1 MGATLPILAVTG
13 LSAEARIAAG
23 IGVVTLAGGG
33 DPARLSLRLQAALD
47 RGAAAVISF
56 GIAGALEPGL
66 RPGTTIVGRSV
77 DDGTGERAS
86 TDPDWR
92 RRLSAALP
100 HAIAGDLVGVD
111 RPICGVADKRDW
123 HRRTG
128 AAAVDMESHI
138 VARLAARYDV
148 PFAALRIVAD
158 PADRAVPQ
166 AATVGMRADGSTD
179 VGAVLKALARQPG
192 ELPGLIRTALDARAA
207 FVSLRRSRRLL
218 CALFG
223 FEIAGPEP
231 VFARPTG
238 VDVGIPAPAELS

>member
-1 MGATLPILAVTG
+1 MGTTLPLLAVTG

-23 IGVVTLAGGG
+23 SGVVTLAGGG
-33 DPARLSLRLQAALD
+33 DPSRLSLRLQAALD

-56 GIAGALEPGL
+56 GIAGGLEPCL

-77 DDGTGERAS
+77 DDGTGRTS

-100 HAIAGDLVGVD
+100 HAVVGDLVGVD
-111 RPICGVADKRDW
+111 GPVCGVAAKSDW

-138 VARLAARYDV
+138 AARLAARYDV

-158 PADRAVPQ
+158 PADRTVPR
-166 AATVGMRADGSTD
+166 AAAVGMRADGSTD
-179 VGAVLKALARQPG
+179 VGAVLKALARQPA

-207 FVSLRRSRRLL
+207 FASLRRSRRLL

-231 VFARPTG
+231 VFTRPMA
-238 VDVGIPAPAELS
+238 VEVGIPAPAELS